1 MNENELFN
9 NSTNSYKATRN
20 LNTEIENPQMN
31 INSAVGLN
39 IQAIP
44 ETNIQNNDTID
55 KYFDVNLNHPNQQPT
70 PNNDFQ
76 NSNSY
81 NNTNFN
87 NQNFN
92 NSLSI
97 YTFSIRYITFR
108 IFCRRSKQQTSR
120 IKK

>member
-55 KYFDVNLNHPNQQPT
+55 RYFDVNLNQPNQQST

-92 NSLSI
+92 NLE
-97 YTFSIRYITFR
+97 
-108 IFCRRSKQQTSR
+108 
-120 IKK
+120 